1 MDLGR
6 YIDALTL
13 ILLFIFYKR
22 DINSTV
28 FVSLY
33 TVFTGIMLY
42 LIFAGYFPV
51 CYIEGV
57 GLTVFKK
64 ISEYFVSSIF
74 LISAYFVYKGS
85 FFTKNIRIFFFFHL
99 FFLALSELF
108 FTFYVSVYGISN
120 VFGHLFAFLSVSVL
134 FYILIKEGIM
144 KPYNLIFNELITTKN
159 KVEQLNKTS
168 QAIYSIIK
176 HDLTNRITSM
186 IGFLELYKLERND
199 KYCDNLKENLNI
211 ASIELENLTA
221 LINQDFVA
229 SSYSINLKKEIDK
242 LKKQF
247 KTEFIIEGNC
257 CAKANRT
264 LISVVYNVISNAI
277 KHGKATKIFIQI
289 FSRNKNCVL
298 KISNNGLK
306 IEDEIVQLLFKET
319 FQKENHTSV
328 GLLISRKLLYQLNG
342 TIDLVTNEE
351 GNVTFEIKVPQCNE
365 NT

>member
-1 MDLGR
+1 MKYILIFVLFLSILIGLFLLSNLNFLFFHTLIEFSIIVTLIFVFVIALASKNYLSSYLVVLLGISKIFVGLVEFLHTLAYKGMNIFPSYDANLPSCLWILAR

-42 LIFAGYFPV
+42 LVFAGYFPV

-85 FFTKNIRIFFFFHL
+85 FFAKNIRIFFFFHL

-120 VFGHLFAFLSVSVL
+120 VFGHFFAFLSVSVL

-144 KPYNLIFNELITTKN
+144 KPYNLILNELITTKN

-186 IGFLELYKLERND
+186 IGFLELYKLERDD
-199 KYCDNLKENLNI
+199 KYCDNLEENLNI

-229 SSYSINLKKEIDK
+229 SSYSINLKKEIHK

-247 KTEFIIEGNC
+247 KTEFII
-257 CAKANRT
+257 
-264 LISVVYNVISNAI
+264 
-277 KHGKATKIFIQI
+277 
-289 FSRNKNCVL
+289 
-298 KISNNGLK
+298 
-306 IEDEIVQLLFKET
+306 
-319 FQKENHTSV
+319 
-328 GLLISRKLLYQLNG
+328 
-342 TIDLVTNEE
+342 
-351 GNVTFEIKVPQCNE
+351 
-365 NT
+365 